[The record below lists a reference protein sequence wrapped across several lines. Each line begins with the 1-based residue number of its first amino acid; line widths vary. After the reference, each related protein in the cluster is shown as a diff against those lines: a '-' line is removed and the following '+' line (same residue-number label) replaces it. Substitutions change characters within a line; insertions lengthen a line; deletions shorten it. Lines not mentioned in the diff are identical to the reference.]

1 MKLNKTFGMMLL
13 ATATVMARP
22 GHAAEPAG
30 TLVGALSS
38 CQKEFFAAI
47 GAKREAL
54 SALATVKQRAGGVA
68 FIAVPDRDKE
78 DASAVRF
85 SAPYQDAGVPVIA
98 YFDEV
103 RDIGALGKYY
113 AWGFIVPGKLDD
125 IAKQVTARIAESK
138 RLRSTEGVYV
148 RSDLWKDGHWQADDQ
163 LAGDT
168 PPAPGTVERVLLI
181 EEAGPAF
188 PGAVRIGCSLQGS
201 VTAEMLASERPDL

>member
-1 MKLNKTFGMMLL
+1 MLNRTFGMMLL
-13 ATATVMARP
+13 ATAMVVVKP

-30 TLVGALSS
+30 SLIGALSS
-38 CQKEFFAAI
+38 CRKDIFAAI
-47 GAKREAL
+47 GARQEAL

-85 SAPYQDAGVPVIA
+85 SAPYQDAGVPLIA

-125 IAKQVTARIAESK
+125 VARQVAPRIAESK
-138 RLRSTEGVYV
+138 RLRATEGVYV
-148 RSDLWKDGHWQADDQ
+148 RSEQWKDGHWQADDQ
-163 LAGDT
+163 LTGDT

-181 EEAGPAF
+181 EDAEPGF

-201 VTAEMLASERPDL
+201 VTAEMLATERPDL

>member
-13 ATATVMARP
+13 ATATVVARP

-85 SAPYQDAGVPVIA
+85 SAPYQDAGVPLIA

-163 LAGDT
+163 LAGDA

-181 EEAGPAF
+181 EDAEPTF